1 MASSLGLVGMAGL
14 WLRLGPWEKER
25 QAGRSRWRGAASA
38 PLLWAVPLFPGPWG
52 RPSSEVELELLRA
65 QRYWLETV
73 KKMIEEQIREV
84 DKRFRK
90 LEDEVKASCSGS
102 AGPAALAA
110 VPRC

>member
-1 MASSLGLVGMAGL
+1 
-14 WLRLGPWEKER
+14 
-25 QAGRSRWRGAASA
+25 
-38 PLLWAVPLFPGPWG
+38 
-52 RPSSEVELELLRA
+52 
-65 QRYWLETV
+65 V